1 MKKTF
6 VLFFSLLAATMQ
18 LKAQEE
24 DADSLLVPSGME
36 IGIELSG
43 PLIYAA
49 DSSLFNLEVRLA
61 YRLNRKYHLVA
72 EPGIGRYSYSQYNY
86 SYKSGGFY
94 LRAGTDINLMRTKGD
109 PGNHFAGLGLRYGIA
124 LFNQETP
131 SASWSGYWGEHS
143 FSVDPRFVHAHF
155 LEVSGGVRG
164 EIFRNI
170 LIGWS
175 IRGRILL
182 YQSAGSGA
190 RPVMVP
196 GIGSLRKSITPAF
209 SYHLIWII
217 PFTG

>member
-1 MKKTF
+1 MRKTF
-6 VLFFSLLAATMQ
+6 VLFFSLLAASIQ
-18 LKAQEE
+18 VRAQ
-24 DADSLLVPSGME
+24 DNDTLVVPSTLE

-43 PLIYAA
+43 PLIYSA
-49 DSSLFNLEVRLA
+49 DSSLFNLEMRLA

-86 SYKSGGFY
+86 SYRSGGFF
-94 LRAGTDINLMRTKGD
+94 LRVGADINLMRTKGD
-109 PGNHFAGLGLRYGIA
+109 PANHFAGVGLRYGIA
-124 LFNQETP
+124 LFSQETP
-131 SASWSGYWGEHS
+131 SASLSGYWGEHS

-164 EIFRNI
+164 EIFKNI

-175 IRGRILL
+175 IRTRVLL

-190 RPVMVP
+190 RPAMIP
-196 GIGSLRKSITPAF
+196 GIGSLRKSISPGF

-217 PFTG
+217 PLTG